1 MVFLIMREERER
13 HSTEVNPSL
22 IAEQLRRCRSNSGRG
37 DITRRRIYDIV
48 HVMNCLD
55 LLHRYSYRVYNW
67 EGFAS
72 MQRHLARL
80 YATPVRLLHSL

>member
-1 MVFLIMREERER
+1 
-13 HSTEVNPSL
+13 
-22 IAEQLRRCRSNSGRG
+22 
-37 DITRRRIYDIV
+37 
-48 HVMNCLD
+48 MNCLG